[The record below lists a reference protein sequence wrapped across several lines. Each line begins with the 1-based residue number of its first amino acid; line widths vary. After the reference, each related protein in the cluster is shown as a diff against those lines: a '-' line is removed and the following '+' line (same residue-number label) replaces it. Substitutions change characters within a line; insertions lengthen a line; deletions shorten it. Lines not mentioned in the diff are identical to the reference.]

1 METEPTKTGC
11 EFAGPRGVEDPAAA
25 TPAWDTLPGTLLAA
39 VDCVGAGL
47 VICDAQR
54 ADCPIVHVSNGF
66 SVITRYT
73 APEAVGLGLGFLLAP
88 ENSAATVGQFRA
100 VLARGGKFCGE
111 FLCRR
116 REGGPVV
123 CELMLTPLPAPDGGL
138 RHIAA
143 LLTDITERK
152 RREEQLKEAEARYRG
167 IFENA
172 VEGIY
177 QSTPDGHYLA
187 VNPALAKMYGYS
199 SPEEM
204 LNTVSDISH
213 QIYVDPAYR
222 DRFRSEVEEKGEVR
236 GLEYQVRCRDGS
248 IIWISESARVVRDAR
263 GAARYY
269 EGFIDD
275 ITPRK
280 EAEQARARLEKQ
292 MVQTQKMEAMG
303 TLAGGIAHDFN
314 NILCAMLGMT
324 ELALASAELTGQT
337 RKNLDA
343 VLKSA
348 GRAKDLVKQILTFS
362 RYRESERHPLKI
374 RVILKECVKLL
385 NASLPSS
392 IEIVSTVDTEDDTV
406 LADATE
412 MHQLIMN
419 LGTNAA
425 HAMRSRGGRLEYRLE
440 SVQVT
445 DEQARLSP
453 LEAGPHM
460 RLTVRDTGHGMS
472 PDVME
477 NIFDPFF
484 TTKPPGEGTGLGL
497 TLVQRIVANGGGH
510 ITVESRENYGTTFQ
524 IYFPRA
530 EATVVDGP
538 VKHEVIPGR
547 HERLLV
553 VDDEIL
559 ILSMMQQ
566 HLRKM
571 GYRVITRADSVS
583 ALDSFREEPDRYDLV
598 ITDHTMPGMLG
609 SELAEK
615 LGAIRA
621 NVPVILITGMN
632 QPPNFAG
639 SHFAARRAVVRKPID
654 FVDLSH
660 RIREQL
666 EPVQA
671 AGGEQGGAG

>member
-1 METEPTKTGC
+1 MMKQ
-11 EFAGPRGVEDPAAA
+11 EFAQTGGKSAKPHGLEDQTAPA
-25 TPAWDTLPGTLLAA
+25 PAWDSLPGTLLAA

-47 VICDAQR
+47 VICDAKLP
-54 ADCPIVHVSNGF
+54 DCPIVYVSNGF
-66 SVITRYT
+66 SVISQYT
-73 APEAVGLGLGFLLAP
+73 APEALGRNPDFLLAS
-88 ENSAATVGQFRA
+88 ENSPATVELFGSA
-100 VLARGGKFCGE
+100 IARGEKFRGE

-116 REGGPVV
+116 RDTGPVD
-123 CELMLTPLPAPDGGL
+123 CELMLTPLPAPDGSP

-152 RREEQLKEAEARYRG
+152 QREEQLKEAEARYRG

-199 SPEEM
+199 SPGEM
-204 LNTVSDISH
+204 LAGVSDIGN

-222 DRFRSEVEEKGEVR
+222 DRFRREVEEKGEVR

-248 IIWISESARVVRDAR
+248 AIWISESARVVRDAQ
-263 GAARYY
+263 GVAKYY

-280 EAEQARARLEKQ
+280 AAELARARLEKQ

-324 ELALASAELTGQT
+324 ELALTNEQVTGQT
-337 RKNLDA
+337 RKNLEA

-362 RYRESERHPLKI
+362 RRCDSERHPLRL

-385 NASLPSS
+385 NATLPSS
-392 IEIVSTVDTEDDTV
+392 IEIISAVETEEDTV

-412 MHQLIMN
+412 IHQLIMN

-425 HAMRSRGGRLEYRLE
+425 HAMRTKGGRLQYRLE
-440 SVQVT
+440 SVELT
-445 DEQARLSP
+445 EEQSARLSP
-453 LEAGPHM
+453 LHAGPHV
-460 RLTVRDTGHGMS
+460 RLTVSDTGHGMS
-472 PDVME
+472 REVMDS
-477 NIFDPFF
+477 IFDPFF

-497 TLVQRIVANGGGH
+497 TLVHRIVTNGGGQ
-510 ITVESRENYGTTFQ
+510 ITVDSRENAGTTFQ
-524 IYFPRA
+524 IYLPRA
-530 EATVVDGP
+530 LEAVAP
-538 VKHEVIPGR
+538 APMKHEVQPGR
-547 HERLLV
+547 YERLLV

-559 ILSMMQQ
+559 ILSMLQQ

-571 GYRVITRADSVS
+571 GYRVITRADSTS
-583 ALDSFREEPDRYDLV
+583 ALESFQEEPDRYDLV

-609 SELAEK
+609 AELAEK
-615 LGAIRA
+615 LGGIRSD
-621 NVPVILITGMN
+621 VPVILMTGMN
-632 QPPNFAG
+632 QPPSFAG
-639 SHFAARRAVVRKPID
+639 SHFAAHRVVVKKPID
-654 FVDLSH
+654 FVELSQ
-660 RIREQL
+660 RLREQL
-666 EPVQA
+666 DPVTA
-671 AGGEQGGAG
+671 TAKSE

>member
-1 METEPTKTGC
+1 MKNDLRQKGRKSGKPHVAREE
-11 EFAGPRGVEDPAAA
+11 AAPV
-25 TPAWDTLPGTLLAA
+25 PAWDSLPGTLLAA

-47 VICDAQR
+47 MICDAQ
-54 ADCPIVHVSNGF
+54 APDCPIVYVSNGF
-66 SVITRYT
+66 SVISQYT
-73 APEAVGLGLGFLLAP
+73 APEAVGQSLGFLLVP
-88 ENSAATVGQFRA
+88 ENKNETVEKFRSG
-100 VLARGGKFCGE
+100 LKHGGKFQIE

-116 REGGPVV
+116 RDSGPVHG
-123 CELMLTPLPAPDGGL
+123 ELIITPLPAGDGPP
-138 RHIAA
+138 RHLAA

-177 QSTPDGHYLA
+177 QSTPDGRYVA
-187 VNPALAKMYGYS
+187 VNPALAKMYGYT

-204 LNTVSDISH
+204 LAAVSDITH
-213 QIYVDPAYR
+213 QIYVDPTYR
-222 DRFRSEVEEKGEVR
+222 DRFRREVELNGEVR

-248 IIWISESARVVRDAR
+248 VIWISESARVVRDAQ

-324 ELALASAELTGQT
+324 ELALGNNDVDGLT
-337 RKNLDA
+337 RKNLEA

-362 RYRESERHPLKI
+362 RRSESERHAL
-374 RVILKECVKLL
+374 RLRTILKECVKLL
-385 NASLPSS
+385 NATLPSS
-392 IEIVSTVDTEDDTV
+392 IQIVCAVETEEDIV

-425 HAMRSRGGRLEYRLE
+425 HAMRSKGGRLEYRLE
-440 SVQVT
+440 ALEVT
-445 DEQARLSP
+445 PEQAARMVPLRAGSYVRLS
-453 LEAGPHM
+453 
-460 RLTVRDTGHGMS
+460 VSDTGHGMS
-472 PDVME
+472 REVLDS
-477 NIFDPFF
+477 IFDPFF

-497 TLVQRIVANGGGH
+497 TLVQRVVTRGGGQ
-510 ITVESRENYGTTFQ
+510 ITVDSRENEGTTFQ
-524 IYFPRA
+524 IYLPRA
-530 EATVVDGP
+530 KETAIAAGP
-538 VKHEVIPGR
+538 VKNQVMPGR
-547 HERLLV
+547 QERLLV

-559 ILSMMQQ
+559 ILSMLQQ

-571 GYRVITRADSVS
+571 GYKVITRADSLS
-583 ALDSFREEPDRYDLV
+583 ALESFQEEPGKFDLV

-609 SELAEK
+609 AELAEK
-615 LGAIRA
+615 LGGIRA
-621 NVPVILITGMN
+621 SVPVILMTGLN
-632 QPPNFAG
+632 QPPSFAG
-639 SHFAARRAVVRKPID
+639 SHYASRRSVIRKPID

-660 RIREQL
+660 RLREQL
-666 EPVQA
+666 DA
-671 AGGEQGGAG
+671 RAMG